1 MTLPYPTEQEREAEW
16 LDLPILQADEEPE
29 ISNVLAAALK
39 SEAEKFIASDKDRS
53 MRQFTVGALLDE
65 GETEAVNK
73 EKFWEEASAILRSA
87 SRGWSAFSANT
98 LRRWVRTIRRI
109 DRLADIDKY
118 RAHLPFE
125 YFAAAGE
132 MVNDKDG
139 RYVCKNVEEPL
150 SWAVVRVM
158 EGNPASVSSMKEEF
172 LKDEHKPDAWHTFRD
187 KVLGL
192 TLDGLPDNTRLE
204 LWIPYNNLL
213 AAVERLERGEK

>member
-1 MTLPYPTEQEREAEW
+1 MS
-16 LDLPILQADEEPE
+16 DNLPILQADETPE
-29 ISNVLAAALK
+29 IGSILAAALQ
-39 SEAEKFIASDKDRS
+39 SEAEKFVASDKDRS

-73 EKFWEEASAILRSA
+73 DRFWEEASAILRIA
-87 SRGWSAFSANT
+87 SKGWSAFSANT

-109 DRLADIDKY
+109 DRLPDLERY

-132 MVNDKDG
+132 MVNDKNK
-139 RYVCKNVEEPL
+139 RYTCKDVEEPL

-158 EGNPASVSSMKEEF
+158 EGNPASVNTMKEEF
-172 LKDEHKPDAWHTFRD
+172 LRDEHKPDVWHTFRD
-187 KVLGL
+187 SVRSL
-192 TLDGLPDNTRLE
+192 TLDGLPDNTRRTLQD
-204 LWIPYNNLL
+204 PYNNLL

>member
-1 MTLPYPTEQEREAEW
+1 MSNN
-16 LDLPILQADEEPE
+16 LPILQADETPE
-29 ISNVLAAALK
+29 IGSILAAALQ
-39 SEAEKFIASDKDRS
+39 SEAEKFVASDKDRS

-73 EKFWEEASAILRSA
+73 DKFWEEASTILRTA
-87 SRGWSAFSANT
+87 SKGWSAFSANT

-109 DRLADIDKY
+109 DRLPDLERY

-132 MVNDKDG
+132 MVNDKNK
-139 RYVCKNVEEPL
+139 RYTCKDVEEPL

-158 EGNPASVSSMKEEF
+158 EGNPASVNTMKEEF
-172 LKDEHKPDAWHTFRD
+172 LRDEHKPDVWRTFRD
-187 KVLGL
+187 NVRSL
-192 TLDGLPDNTRLE
+192 TLDGLPDNTRRTLQD
-204 LWIPYNNLL
+204 PYNNLL